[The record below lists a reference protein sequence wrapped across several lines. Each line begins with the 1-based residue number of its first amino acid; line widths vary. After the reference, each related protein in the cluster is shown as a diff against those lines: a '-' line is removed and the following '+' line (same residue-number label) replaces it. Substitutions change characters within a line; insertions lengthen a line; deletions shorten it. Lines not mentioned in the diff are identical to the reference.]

1 MQVKVKGLEGAKQVS
16 INTGAM
22 EVKSNAIEILK
33 NITRNLGTSFYD
45 YVEDT
50 ATIVITSLL
59 RDDLAYG
66 TRKQS
71 AKLMR
76 FLIGACKDYPEK
88 QKALFIMAYI

>member
-59 RDDLAYG
+59 RDEFAYG